1 MAYLYTSLSPTD
13 FMFARNFP
21 DLPDGSNDIVEAINA
36 IQAQFSGALNNFWGD
51 LDSDTQLA
59 KRNLLLNYLVAWY
72 LADQF
77 TTSATGVVTNGG
89 MPITRK
95 VIGGVDVTFMQYKI
109 QDDMKIFTTNTF
121 GIRALQMILT
131 APERFG
137 IRGSSNNVWPTP
149 TQGIPPVL
157 L

>member
-1 MAYLYTSLSPTD
+1 
-13 FMFARNFP
+13 MFARNFP
-21 DLPDGSNDIVEAINA
+21 NLPDGSADISEAIAA
-36 IQAQFSGALNNFWGD
+36 IQAQFSGALNYFWQD
-51 LDSDTQLA
+51 LDSTTQEL
-59 KRNLLLNYLVAWY
+59 KRNLLFNYLVAWY

-77 TTSATGVVTNGG
+77 SESLSGVVGNGG
-89 MPITRK
+89 MPLVK
-95 VIGGVDVTFMQYKI
+95 KSLGGIDLTFLQYKI
-109 QDDMKIFTTNTF
+109 QEDMKIFTTNVF

-137 IRGSSNNVWPTP
+137 IRGSSTGIWPMP